1 MTSFNDSINLNVK
14 EDMETD
20 EVKLLDCPEY
30 SNETAEILKDFA
42 FWTEGVVLCGIALP
56 GNLKLNIFYTEKL
69 VSVLFS

>member
-1 MTSFNDSINLNVK
+1 MTSFNDSIDLNVT

-56 GNLKLNIFYTEKL
+56 GN
-69 VSVLFS
+69 